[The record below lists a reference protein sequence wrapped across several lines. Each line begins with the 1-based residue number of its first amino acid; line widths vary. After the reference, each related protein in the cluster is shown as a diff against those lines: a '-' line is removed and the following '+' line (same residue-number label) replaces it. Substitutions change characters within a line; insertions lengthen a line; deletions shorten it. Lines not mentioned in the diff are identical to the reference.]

1 LKIDFTV
8 IGGGIVGVSTAY
20 HLIKK
25 NPNLKVVILEKES
38 QIALHQTGHN
48 SGVIHS
54 GIYYKPGSLKA
65 INCKKGY
72 DQLIKFCNDNQIK
85 YDLCGK
91 IIVATEKK
99 EIPIMNNIYDRGIAN
114 GLLGIRKI
122 SSEEIKEIEPHCAGI
137 NGIWVPQTGI
147 IDYKEVSKKYLD
159 LFLALGG
166 EILFGQKVRGIKI
179 KANNSEVQTENN
191 IFETKWII
199 NCAGL
204 YSDKIAK
211 MSNQNID
218 VQILPFRG
226 EYFNIKREKEYL
238 VKNLI
243 YPVPNPNFPFLGVH
257 FTRMINGGVEA
268 GPNAVLAFAREGYTN
283 KTINRNELFETLGHS
298 GFQKVALKYWKDGLY
313 EMYRS
318 YSKAAF
324 VKALQKL
331 IPEIKKDDL
340 EVGNAGVRAQACDSK
355 GNLSDDFLIF
365 ENENVINVC
374 NAPSPA
380 ATSSFAIGENI
391 ASLALKKYN
400 LNL

>member
-1 LKIDFTV
+1 MVNDILI
-8 IGGGIVGVSTAY
+8 IGGGIVGLSTAY
-20 HLIKK
+20 HIKK
-25 NPNLKVVILEKES
+25 HSPLLNVVVLEKES
-38 QIALHQTGHN
+38 KISMHQTGHN

-72 DQLIKFCNDNQIK
+72 DQLIQFCIENEIK

-99 EIPIMNNIYDRGIAN
+99 ELPSLSTILERGMAN
-114 GLLGIRKI
+114 GLSGIKKI
-122 SSEEIKEIEPHCAGI
+122 NSQEIKEIEPHCAGI
-137 NGIWVPQTGI
+137 EGLWVPQTGI
-147 IDYKEVSKKYLD
+147 IDYVAVTKKYAE
-159 LFLALGG
+159 LFLQLGG
-166 EILFGQKVRGIKI
+166 IIHLNQKVTKI
-179 KANNSEVQTENN
+179 IEKDKFSIIQTQ
-191 IFETKWII
+191 TKEFQAFIII

-204 YSDKIAK
+204 YSDKVAK
-211 MSNQNID
+211 MTDKKVD

-226 EYFNIKREKEYL
+226 EYFSIKKEKEYL

-257 FTRMINGGVEA
+257 FTRMVNGGVEA

-283 KTINRNELFETLGHS
+283 KTINWNELFETLGHS
-298 GFQKVALKYWKDGLY
+298 GFQKVALKYWKDGFY

-318 YSKAAF
+318 YSKTAF
-324 VKALQKL
+324 TIALQRL
-331 IPEIKKDDL
+331 IPEIQKQDL
-340 EVGNAGVRAQACDSK
+340 EHQTAGVRAQACDSL

-365 ENENVINVC
+365 NKNNVINVC

-380 ATSSFAIGENI
+380 ATSSMAIGESI
-391 ASLALKKYN
+391 AVMAIQKHN
-400 LNL
+400 NN